1 MPLESLLSLVQTL
14 RERISEHR
22 STLSR
27 NEMLTRYAL
36 VDPLLRELGW
46 DTGDPAIVVPEDT
59 SGQGRADY
67 VLRTNG
73 QPVMVVEA
81 KSLGSG
87 LQNGA
92 RQAVDYAMDANRQ
105 ARYFAITD
113 GQNWVTYDTNRPAN
127 DMRVSS
133 FDVMS
138 ASPAEACLKAM
149 ALWHPAV
156 EHDSVIAAET
166 PLVGLDA
173 VERDVAEPIV
183 PPVQGHEPALQEQSA
198 TQRRSAANTQPGER
212 GQKWIPLS
220 ALNPQGGDAPPVEIQ
235 FPDNSRVALGKW
247 NTVAI
252 ESVRWLFTSNYLNA
266 GNWRIQR
273 ATRYIVSDSPIHPN
287 GKEFTISRNV
297 GPLHVEIN
305 YSGLNLV
312 KNTQIIIEH
321 AGQDPSEF
329 KVRLPPQ

>member
-212 GQKWIPLS
+212 GQQWTPLS
-220 ALNPQGGDAPPVEIQ
+220 QLYNKKGDKPPIEFI
-235 FPDNSRVALGKW
+235 FPDNTRSSISSWRSVFIE
-247 NTVAI
+247 TVQ
-252 ESVRWLFTSNYLNA
+252 WLQDRNKLNA
-266 GNWRIQR
+266 SICPIPR
-273 ATRYIVSDSPIHPN
+273 TKERYIIAAEAVHPT
-287 GKEFTISRNV
+287 GKDFTDPKSIGN
-297 GPLHVEIN
+297 LHAEVN
-305 YSGLNLV
+305 YSGPDVVENARIMIKHV
-312 KNTQIIIEH
+312 
-321 AGQDPSEF
+321 GQDPSQF
-329 KVRLPPQ
+329 KVRLR